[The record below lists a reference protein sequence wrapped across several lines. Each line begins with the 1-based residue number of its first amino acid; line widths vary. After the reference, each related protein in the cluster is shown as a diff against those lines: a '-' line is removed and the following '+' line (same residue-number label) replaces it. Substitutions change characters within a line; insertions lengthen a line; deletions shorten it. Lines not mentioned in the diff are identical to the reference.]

1 MDLEYQAALQVVR
14 RLPEERDEVEVFGL
28 GRQHISEV
36 GRRLREQ
43 HMIALE
49 ADLTILCRT
58 FAEHELA
65 ETWSAKTE
73 KHAKAKGAMLLQERM
88 QPSEE
93 KLIC

>member
-1 MDLEYQAALQVVR
+1 MDFEDLTARQVVMR
-14 RLPEERDEVEVFGL
+14 GTKERYKVQVLRCEW
-28 GRQHISEV
+28 QHLSEV

-49 ADLTILCRT
+49 ADLTILCRA

-65 ETWSAKTE
+65 ETWSAEAE
-73 KHAKAKGAMLLQERM
+73 KHAQAKGAMLLQERM

-93 KLIC
+93 ELIC

>member
-1 MDLEYQAALQVVR
+1 MDLEDLTARQVVMR
-14 RLPEERDEVEVFGL
+14 GPKERHKVQVLRCEW
-28 GRQHISEV
+28 QHLSEV

-65 ETWSAKTE
+65 ETWSAEAE
-73 KHAKAKGAMLLQERM
+73 KHAQAKGAMLLQEWM

-93 KLIC
+93 ELIC

>member
-1 MDLEYQAALQVVR
+1 MDFENLAFGQVVMR
-14 RLPEERDEVEVFGL
+14 GPKECNKVEVL
-28 GRQHISEV
+28 RCEWQHFSEI

-49 ADLTILCRT
+49 ADLAIVCRT

-65 ETWSAKTE
+65 ETWSAEAE
-73 KHAKAKGAMLLQERM
+73 KHAQAKGAMLLQEWM

-93 KLIC
+93 ELIC

>member
-1 MDLEYQAALQVVR
+1 MDLEDLTARQVVMR
-14 RLPEERDEVEVFGL
+14 GPKESNKVKVLRCEW
-28 GRQHISEV
+28 QHLSEI

-65 ETWSAKTE
+65 ETWSAE
-73 KHAKAKGAMLLQERM
+73 AQKHAQAKGAMLLQERM
-88 QPSEE
+88 QPSEKE
-93 KLIC
+93 FIC